1 MKKKLIE
8 MAFFASAVYF
18 LSGCSSWEKIA
29 DTVYEPVTATN
40 TLNTAEG
47 PVSLVTTNGWVVK
60 PKVQTAISFA
70 GDLSP
75 TPYGSLAANALLAA
89 LGVLA
94 HVRSKKWRNAA
105 VSAVDAA
112 QEFKTELGRLDSSA
126 AQAVKAKVRT
136 QQKIKGTQPMIQKAL
151 DILGK

>member
-1 MKKKLIE
+1 
-8 MAFFASAVYF
+8 AVG
-18 LSGCSSWEKIA
+18 L
-29 DTVYEPVTATN
+29 
-40 TLNTAEG
+40 
-47 PVSLVTTNGWVVK
+47 
-60 PKVQTAISFA
+60 A
-70 GDLSP
+70 GDLAP

-112 QEFKTELGRLDSSA
+112 QEFKTELSRLDSSA